1 MISQN
6 IQDLIHKYLNGSATL
21 QEKEILDAWYRAEQL
36 NSQEWTADSSDEETI
51 IKQEMF
57 NSINAVISPVKV
69 RRLNRR
75 IYKYAAAASILLL
88 TASASYFLYTSKT
101 TEIKANIVTT
111 DLPGGSNGAVLT
123 LANGEKIALKSNA
136 LNKINPT
143 KILGISSYND
153 SVLKY
158 ENLKNPADKEIAY
171 NTLTTP
177 YGQQFSLVL
186 SDGTKV
192 YMNAGSTLQYPVVF
206 QGPERLVKL
215 TGEAYFEVVHNNKM
229 PFRIQTAGQ
238 LIEDIGTSFN
248 VKAYEDENFSAVT
261 LVEGSVKVQ
270 KKLNEVILNPGQQA
284 LVYKEKNEISV
295 KVADFDSA
303 LAWKN
308 GLFHFKDEKLDV
320 VLKQLARWYNLK
332 IEYQGG
338 IVPSKTINGEI
349 YRNMNGVEVLSILKT
364 LGVNY
369 KLEGNKLMVKN

>member
-21 QEKEILDAWYRAEQL
+21 QEKEMLDAWYKAEQI
-36 NSQEWTADSSDEETI
+36 NSQQWAADSADEEVI
-51 IKQEMF
+51 IKQEIF

-69 RRLNRR
+69 RSLNHR
-75 IYKYAAAASILLL
+75 IYKYIAAASILLL
-88 TASASYFLYTSKT
+88 TGSTAYFLYTSKT
-101 TEIKANIVTT
+101 IVPKANIVTN

-136 LNKINPT
+136 LSTISPAKIA
-143 KILGISSYND
+143 GISSYND

-158 ENLKNPADKEIAY
+158 EDLKHQGDREITY

-177 YGQQFSLVL
+177 YGHQFSLVL

-192 YMNAGSTLQYPVVF
+192 FMNAGSTLQYPVVF
-206 QGPERLVKL
+206 KGSERLVKL
-215 TGEAYFEVVHNNKM
+215 TGEAYFEVVHNSKI
-229 PFRIQTAGQ
+229 PFRIKAGEQ

-248 VKAYEDENFSAVT
+248 VNAYDDENFSAVT

-270 KKLNEVILNPGQQA
+270 KKLNGVIINPGQQA
-284 LVYKEKNEISV
+284 ITYKERNEISV
-295 KVADFDSA
+295 KAADFDSA

-320 VLKQLARWYNLK
+320 VLKQIARWYDLK
-332 IEYQGG
+332 IEYQGA
-338 IVPSKTINGEI
+338 IPPKTINGEI
-349 YRNMNGVEVLSILKT
+349 YRNMNGVEVLSILRS

-369 KLEGNKLMVKN
+369 KLEGNKLIVKK